1 MDDVG
6 KVLAN
11 GFGVVMGIVAAFYFL
26 GKILAFFGFVL
37 WITSPF
43 WLGMIVGWLWVLAI
57 WKIRSIRYDRSWEV
71 ADQKEKENEALSRQI
86 DEYNNRKVQLIQKQH
101 DVFIARTYSE
111 IVDFVQAKRE
121 QLEKQY
127 NDIAHRFYRDVVPS
141 EYVDGVFGKH
151 LDGALPKTFE
161 PSQHFQDDY
170 SILYESLFD
179 GRPDRGSLF
188 K

>member
-71 ADQKEKENEALSRQI
+71 VNQKEAENKKLSNQI
-86 DEYNNRKVQLIQKQH
+86 EEYNNRKAQLIQQQH
-101 DVFIARTYSE
+101 DAFIARTHSE
-111 IVDFVQAKRE
+111 IVDFVQAKRG
-121 QLEKQY
+121 QLAKQY
-127 NDIAHRFYRDVVPS
+127 NDITYQFYRDLIPS
-141 EYVDGVFGKH
+141 EYIDGVLGKH
-151 LDGALPKTFE
+151 LEGALPKTFE

-170 SILYESLFD
+170 SRLHVSLFD
-179 GRPDRGSLF
+179 RKPEISI
-188 K
+188 